1 MFRKKEIESFNIHI
15 KVEYF
20 YRNYFFP
27 LLNWSSWVERL
38 VEVSYPSLS
47 CHETELQIDWFSYI
61 NNHDTK

>member
-27 LLNWSSWVERL
+27 LLN
-38 VEVSYPSLS
+38 
-47 CHETELQIDWFSYI
+47 
-61 NNHDTK
+61 